1 MSARH
6 PGSLRIDWPAY
17 CSSRQAIIP
26 PSFFAAELH
35 LMSTQLLDSLNP
47 VQQEAVLHT
56 DGPLLILAGAGSGK
70 TRVLTHRVAYLIERG
85 VPGGRILAVTFTN
98 KAAREM
104 KERIRRLVGHQIY
117 DCWIGTF
124 HATCARILR
133 QDAAAIG
140 LDPNFVVC
148 DDADQVALVKECLA
162 ELDISDEEYKP
173 RAVLSAISRAKE
185 QLLDP
190 DGYRRA
196 AADAFEEVVGRVYR
210 VYQEKLAANR
220 ALDFDDLIAVSVR
233 LLKLDAA
240 ARDYYQEKFQYVL
253 VDEYQDINHAQYEL
267 IKLIV
272 KKYRNICCVGDD
284 DQSVYS
290 WRGADVRFILAF
302 ERDYPDATIIKL
314 EQNYR
319 STQMI
324 LDAAHS
330 VVRNNLG
337 RTDKKLW
344 TEKTG
349 GELIQIYEA
358 VSEQDEADYVAMA
371 IDRAVKETG
380 RRYDEFAILYRTN
393 AQSRIFE
400 EMLLRRRM
408 PYRLVGGP
416 RFYERREVKDL
427 LSSLRL
433 IINPF
438 DTMSLRRVI
447 NSPPRGIG
455 AVSLQRLDEFAAGR
469 ELPLFQVLE
478 QADEVPGL
486 TPRVRAAAQQFA
498 QTIRLL
504 QEYHSRLSVT
514 AITQE
519 LIDRIGYIRELQKEK
534 TLDAMARIENLEE
547 FTTVTR
553 EYDQS
558 AEEPTLAAF
567 LEHVALMSDADTYQ
581 EGAES
586 VTLMTLHAAKGLE
599 FSSVFLVGLE
609 EGIFP
614 HSRSMSDAKALE
626 EERRLCYVGITR
638 AEQELTLTYAS
649 RRTLWGS
656 VQINQPSRFLR
667 EIPDELF
674 HNGLPVR
681 VTSQATGDRRQ
692 ARGKPGTDDRHL
704 SPVASDG
711 SSLRDMD
718 MQELVT
724 RLKSRQAGRFQPGD
738 RVRHPAFGEGIVVKS
753 RGTGDQEQVSV
764 LFPVHGERKFLAS
777 LARLD
782 KCP

>member
-1 MSARH
+1 
-6 PGSLRIDWPAY
+6 
-17 CSSRQAIIP
+17 
-26 PSFFAAELH
+26 
-35 LMSTQLLDSLNP
+35 MSTQLLDSLNP
-47 VQQEAVLHT
+47 VQQQAVLHT
-56 DGPLLILAGAGSGK
+56 GGPLLILAGAGSGK
-70 TRVLTHRVAYLIERG
+70 TRVLTHRVAYLIEQG
-85 VPGGRILAVTFTN
+85 VQGGRILAVTFTN

-104 KERIRRLVGHQIY
+104 KDRIRRLVGRQIY

-133 QDAAAIG
+133 HDGAAIG

-148 DDADQVALVKECLA
+148 DDTDQVALVKECLA

-173 RAVLSAISRAKE
+173 RGVLSAISRAKE

-190 DGYRRA
+190 DAYRRA
-196 AADAFEEVVGRVYR
+196 EAGAFEEVVGRVYR
-210 VYQEKLAANR
+210 LYQEKLAANR
-220 ALDFDDLIAVSVR
+220 ALDFDDLIAASVR
-233 LLKLDAA
+233 LLKEDAA

-267 IKLIV
+267 IKHIV
-272 KKYRNICCVGDD
+272 RKHRNICVVGDP

-324 LDAAHS
+324 LDAAHH
-330 VVRNNLG
+330 VVRNNVG

-349 GELIQIYEA
+349 GELLQIYEA
-358 VSEQDEADYVAMA
+358 VSEQDEADYVATM
-371 IDRAVKETG
+371 IDRAVKEAG

-400 EMLLRRRM
+400 EMLLRRRI
-408 PYRLVGGP
+408 PYKLVGGP

-427 LSSLRL
+427 LSYLRL
-433 IINPF
+433 LINPF

-455 AVSLQRLDEFAAGR
+455 SVSMQRLEEFAASR
-469 ELPLFQVLE
+469 PLFEVLE
-478 QADEVPGL
+478 RADEVPGL
-486 TPRVRAAAQQFA
+486 TPRVRAAAQQFV
-498 QTIRLL
+498 QMIRLL
-504 QEYHSRLSVT
+504 QQYHTSLSVT

-534 TLDAMARIENLEE
+534 TIEAMGRIENLEE

-553 EYDQS
+553 EFDQS
-558 AEEPTLAAF
+558 ADEPTLAAF
-567 LEHVALMSDADTYQ
+567 LEHVALMSDVDTYQ
-581 EGAES
+581 EGAEA

-599 FSSVFLVGLE
+599 FPSVFLVGLE

-614 HSRSMSDAKALE
+614 HSRSLYDAKALE

-638 AEQELTLTYAS
+638 AQRELALTYAS

-656 VQINQPSRFLR
+656 VQLNQPSRFLR

-674 HNGLPVR
+674 RNGPPAR
-681 VTSQATGDRRQ
+681 VSAQTPDAIHPLCGYPQTPQRRSDTGDWR
-692 ARGKPGTDDRHL
+692 PGTREAGG
-704 SPVASDG
+704 PGASEG
-711 SSLRDMD
+711 SSLRDLD
-718 MQELVT
+718 VQGLVNT
-724 RLKSRQAGRFQPGD
+724 LKSRQAGRFQPGE
-738 RVRHPAFGEGIVVKS
+738 RVRHPTFGEGIVVKS
-753 RGTGDQEQVSV
+753 SGAGDQEQVSV
-764 LFPVHGERKFLAS
+764 LFPGHGEKKFLAS
-777 LARLD
+777 MARLD